1 MDQLS
6 NGNRVELPSGVSQR
20 LLEFQRRV
28 KFVKLAEGVL
38 AALFGLALSYLAVFI
53 ADRFTETSGW
63 VRGLILLGGATGPGL
78 FLPLKWH
85 RWVWRQRRLEQV
97 ARLLRFR
104 FPRLSDQLL
113 GVIELAHADSDSGRS
128 ARLVQAAMEQVDRE
142 TRDRDFTDAV
152 PNPRH
157 RRWAW
162 AAGLP
167 LALMLIALVVVPAAG
182 SNALLRW
189 LAPWS
194 DTDRYT
200 FVQLDNVPDEL
211 VVPIAEPFDLDVALS
226 EKTEWKPQS
235 GSAQYGRQAPVTS
248 QLDKDSKYDFG
259 LPPQELPDTLK
270 ISVGDA
276 RKKVAVTPKTRPE
289 LTALKARVELPKY
302 LQRETTLEK
311 DIRGGSVT
319 VVRGSR
325 AVFEATASRELA
337 MADFDGQ
344 RQSVSGD
351 TIVTAPQSI
360 SETKKHRFSWKDIDG
375 LTAREPFELKV
386 LARDDEAPTLTAR
399 KLSDGQILLE
409 DEVLSFELAVSDDF
423 GVQQVGLEWAGVE
436 DPLSNPNPAK
446 GEKIVAAGDPDATEL
461 NATAAFSARREG
473 IKPQALQVRAWAVD
487 YHPTR
492 GKVYSPAYTL
502 YVLSAEDHAMWLTDQ
517 FRRWYRQAQEV
528 HGKERQLYETNL
540 ELRKHS
546 PEELDRPD
554 VRKQIEAQASA
565 ERANSRRLGALT
577 NSGAQLIRQAMRNDQ
592 FNVATLETW
601 SEMQKALED
610 IAQNRMPSVA
620 ELLKEAADA
629 PGSGQPTDG
638 QASNGKPSDQQGDA
652 QSGKPNGKQNGQPGG
667 QKDDKQSKSQQ
678 AGQPGDPSDKP
689 SAPSVGE
696 NHNQQAGGDNSPSK
710 PKLPNDAKP
719 VPKINDVESGFNKI
733 EPQEKKDDEDQE
745 PKKAGSG
752 RLTLPNTTLIGG
764 PTKKGGDGK
773 CPAQEKLDEAVAAQ
787 EDLLAE
793 FEKVSDELAKI
804 LGNLEGSTFVKRL
817 KAASRRQ
824 LEIAGDLNHSVS
836 NSFGV
841 SQSKAVAADVE
852 RAEKIAEREIAQS
865 DSVYLIEQDLEAYFN
880 RVHQV
885 KFQKVLDE
893 MRELRVV
900 TELKAIGEIAKKNL
914 SGTSIAEAE
923 FWADTLD
930 RWGEQLVGPGCP
942 GGQCPGAKSADS
954 LPPSIVLEVLNILED
969 EMELREETRSLEQ
982 ARMALKDDDY
992 SQKAGSL
999 AGTQTDLSG
1008 RTEDVVFKISELP
1021 NGSSSF
1027 AKELKLLVAVKNVMD
1042 DAATILES
1050 PDTGAPAIAAETE
1063 AIELLLQAKR
1073 QNPKGGGGGGG
1084 GTTPGGGGSGTTTES
1099 AIAQVG
1105 RGDDREA
1112 TIEEREV
1119 EQSTGLSGRQI
1130 PEEFRSGLDKY
1141 FNGPEGASGAGD

>member
-6 NGNRVELPSGVSQR
+6 NGNRVDLPSGVSER
-20 LLEFQRRV
+20 LLAFQRRV
-28 KFVKLAEGVL
+28 KFIKLAEGVL
-38 AALFGLALSYLAVFI
+38 AALFGLALSYVAVFV
-53 ADRFTETSGW
+53 ADRFMETPAW
-63 VRGLILLGGATGPGL
+63 ARGLILIAGATGPGL

-85 RWVWRQRRLEQV
+85 HWVWRQRQLEQV

-113 GVIELAHADSDSGRS
+113 GVIELAHADTDSGRS
-128 ARLVQAAMEQVDRE
+128 TRLVQAAMEQVDRE
-142 TRDRDFTDAV
+142 TRDRDFTNAV

-162 AAGLP
+162 AAGVP
-167 LALMLIALVVVPAAG
+167 LALALIALVVVPAAG

-200 FVQLDNVPDEL
+200 FAQLDNVPEEI

-226 EKTEWKPQS
+226 EKTEWKPES
-235 GSAQYGRQAPVTS
+235 GSAQYGRQRPVTS
-248 QLDKDSKYDFG
+248 SLDKDAKYDFE
-259 LPPQELPDTLK
+259 LPPQEQADTLK

-289 LTALKARVELPKY
+289 LTALKARVELPEY

-337 MADFDGQ
+337 MADFDGLQ
-344 RQSVSGD
+344 QSVSGD
-351 TIVTAPQSI
+351 TIVTAPQSV
-360 SETKKHRFSWKDIDG
+360 SETTKHRFSWKDVDG

-386 LARDDEAPTLTAR
+386 LARDDEAPSLTAR

-409 DEVLSFELAVSDDF
+409 DEVLSFELAVNDDF
-423 GVQQVGLEWAGVE
+423 GVHQVGLEWAGIE

-446 GEKIVAAGDPDATEL
+446 GDKIVAAGDPEATDL
-461 NATAAFSARREG
+461 NVTAAFSAKREG
-473 IKPQALQVRAWAVD
+473 VKPQALQVRAWAVD

-492 GKVYSPAYTL
+492 EKVYSPAYTL
-502 YVLSAEDHAMWLTDQ
+502 YVLSADDHAMWLTDQ

-540 ELRKHS
+540 ELREKS
-546 PEELDRPD
+546 AAELDRPD

-577 NSGAQLIRQAMRNDQ
+577 DSGGKLIRQAMRNDQ

-620 ELLKEAADA
+620 DLLKEAADA
-629 PGSGQPTDG
+629 PGSGQPANG
-638 QASNGKPSDQQGDA
+638 QAGDGKPSNQQGKP
-652 QSGKPNGKQNGQPGG
+652 QSGKPGGKPGG
-667 QKDDKQSKSQQ
+667 QKDGKQSKSKQ
-678 AGQPGDPSDKP
+678 AGQPGEPSDKP

-696 NHNQQAGGDNSPSK
+696 NRNQQSGGGDSK
-710 PKLPNDAKP
+710 PQPKTPEGVKP

-733 EPQEKKDDEDQE
+733 EEQEKKDDDQK
-745 PKKAGSG
+745 PPPSGAG
-752 RLTLPNTTLIGG
+752 RLTLPTTTLIGG
-764 PTKKGGDGK
+764 PQAEGGAES
-773 CPAQEKLDEAVAAQ
+773 CPAEEKLDEAIAVQ

-793 FEKVSDELAKI
+793 FEKVSEELAKI

-824 LEIAGDLNHSVS
+824 LEIAGDLNRSVS

-841 SQSKAVAADVE
+841 SQSKAADADVE
-852 RAEKIAEREIAQS
+852 RARQIADREIAQS

-893 MRELRVV
+893 MRDLRTV
-900 TELKAIGEIAKKNL
+900 TELKQIGETAKKNL

-930 RWGEQLVGPGCP
+930 RWGEQLVGPG
-942 GGQCPGAKSADS
+942 
-954 LPPSIVLEVLNILED
+954 
-969 EMELREETRSLEQ
+969 
-982 ARMALKDDDY
+982 
-992 SQKAGSL
+992 
-999 AGTQTDLSG
+999 
-1008 RTEDVVFKISELP
+1008 
-1021 NGSSSF
+1021 
-1027 AKELKLLVAVKNVMD
+1027 
-1042 DAATILES
+1042 
-1050 PDTGAPAIAAETE
+1050 
-1063 AIELLLQAKR
+1063 
-1073 QNPKGGGGGGG
+1073 
-1084 GTTPGGGGSGTTTES
+1084 
-1099 AIAQVG
+1099 
-1105 RGDDREA
+1105 
-1112 TIEEREV
+1112 
-1119 EQSTGLSGRQI
+1119 
-1130 PEEFRSGLDKY
+1130 
-1141 FNGPEGASGAGD
+1141 

>member
-6 NGNRVELPSGVSQR
+6 NGNRIELPSGVTQR

-28 KFVKLAEGVL
+28 KFVKLAEGAL
-38 AALFGLALSYLAVFI
+38 AALFGLVLSYLAVFI
-53 ADRFTETSGW
+53 ADRFTETPGW
-63 VRGLILLGGATGPGL
+63 VRALILLAGATGPGF

-85 RWVWRQRRLEQV
+85 RWVWRQRQLEQV

-113 GVIELAHADSDSGRS
+113 GVIELAHADADAGRS
-128 ARLVQAAMEQVDRE
+128 TRLVQAAMEQVDRE

-162 AAGLP
+162 AAGVP
-167 LALMLIALVVVPAAG
+167 LALTLITLVVVPAAG

-200 FVQLDNVPDEL
+200 FAQLDNVPDEI

-235 GSAQYGRQAPVTS
+235 GSAQYGRQTPVTS
-248 QLDKDSKYDFG
+248 QLDKEAKYGFD
-259 LPPQELPDTLK
+259 LPPQEQADTLK

-276 RKKVAVTPKTRPE
+276 RKNVAVTPKTRPE
-289 LTALKARVELPKY
+289 LTALKARVELPEY

-344 RQSVSGD
+344 QQAVSGD

-375 LTAREPFELKV
+375 LTAREPFELQV
-386 LARDDEAPTLTAR
+386 LARDDDAPTLTAR

-409 DEVLSFELAVSDDF
+409 DEVLSFELAVNDDF
-423 GVQQVGLEWAGVE
+423 GVQKVGLEWAGVE
-436 DPLSNPNPAK
+436 DPLSNPDPAR
-446 GEKIVAAGDPDATEL
+446 GEKVVAAGDPEATDL
-461 NATAAFSARREG
+461 KFTAAFSARREG

-492 GKVYSPAYTL
+492 EKVYSPAYTL
-502 YVLSAEDHAMWLTDQ
+502 YVLSADDHALWLTDQ

-546 PEELDRPD
+546 AEELDRPD
-554 VRKQIEAQASA
+554 VRKQIAAQASA

-577 NSGAQLIRQAMRNDQ
+577 NSGTQLIRQAMRNNQ

-620 ELLKEAADA
+620 DLLKEAADA
-629 PGSGQPTDG
+629 PGSGRSANG
-638 QASNGKPSDQQGDA
+638 QGGDGKPSEQQEQPQSGNSSGNP
-652 QSGKPNGKQNGQPGG
+652 SGKPGEANSESP
-667 QKDDKQSKSQQ
+667 SKSQQ
-678 AGQPGDPSDKP
+678 SGQQGEASNTP

-696 NHNQQAGGDNSPSK
+696 NRSQQSGGADSK
-710 PKLPNDAKP
+710 PQPKAPEGAKP
-719 VPKINDVESGFNKI
+719 VPKINDVESGFNQI
-733 EPQEKKDDEDQE
+733 EKQEKKDDEQK
-745 PKKAGSG
+745 PSPAGAS
-752 RLTLPNTTLIGG
+752 RLTLPTTTLIGG
-764 PTKKGGDGK
+764 PKKK
-773 CPAQEKLDEAVAAQ
+773 SESESCPAGEKLDEAIATQ
-787 EDLLAE
+787 EGLLAE

-824 LEIAGDLNHSVS
+824 LEIAGDLNRSVS

-841 SQSKAVAADVE
+841 SQSKAAAADVA
-852 RAEKIAEREIAQS
+852 RAEQIAEREIAQS

-880 RVHQV
+880 RVHQA

-900 TELKAIGEIAKKNL
+900 TELKQIGETAKKNL

-942 GGQCPGAKSADS
+942 GGQCPGSKSAGS
-954 LPPSIVLEVLNILED
+954 LPPSLVLEVLNILED
-969 EMELREETRSLEQ
+969 EMDLREETRSLEQ
-982 ARMALKDDDY
+982 ARKALPGDDF
-992 SQKAGSL
+992 SGQAGAL
-999 AGTQTDLSG
+999 AGTQADLSG
-1008 RTEDVVFKISELP
+1008 RTAEVVFKISELP
-1021 NGSSSF
+1021 NGSSDF
-1027 AKELKLLVAVKNVMD
+1027 AKELKLLLAVKNVMD
-1042 DAATILES
+1042 EAATILGS

-1063 AIELLLQAKR
+1063 AIELLMQAKR
-1073 QNPKGGGGGGG
+1073 QNPNGGGGGG
-1084 GTTPGGGGSGTTTES
+1084 GTSPGGGGSGTTTES

-1105 RGDDREA
+1105 RGDDADA
-1112 TIEEREV
+1112 TVEEREV
-1119 EQSTGLSGRQI
+1119 EQSTGLSGRQV
-1130 PEEFRSGLDKY
+1130 PAEFAPGLDKY
-1141 FNGPEGASGAGD
+1141 FNRLEGASGAGD

>member
-38 AALFGLALSYLAVFI
+38 AALFGLALSYIAVFV
-53 ADRFTETSGW
+53 ADRFTETPGW
-63 VRGLILLGGATGPGL
+63 VRGLILLAGATGPGL

-85 RWVWRQRRLEQV
+85 RWVWQQRQLEQV

-113 GVIELAHADSDSGRS
+113 GVIELAHADADSGRS
-128 ARLVQAAMEQVDRE
+128 TRLVQAAMEQVDRE

-152 PNPRH
+152 PNPQH

-162 AAGLP
+162 AAGVP
-167 LALMLIALVVVPAAG
+167 LALTLIALVVVPAAG

-200 FVQLDNVPDEL
+200 FAQLNNVPDEI

-235 GSAQYGRQAPVTS
+235 GSAQYGGQRPVTS
-248 QLDKDSKYDFG
+248 QLDNNAKYGFD
-259 LPPQELPDTLK
+259 LPPQEQADTLK

-289 LTALKARVELPKY
+289 LTALKARVELPEY
-302 LQRETTLEK
+302 LQREATLEK

-344 RQSVSGD
+344 QQAVSGD
-351 TIVTAPQSI
+351 TIVTAPQNI

-409 DEVLSFELAVSDDF
+409 DEVLSFELAVNDDF
-423 GVQQVGLEWAGVE
+423 GVQKVGLEWAGVE

-446 GEKIVAAGDPDATEL
+446 GEKVVAAGDPEATDL
-461 NATAAFSARREG
+461 NVTAAFSAKREG
-473 IKPQALQVRAWAVD
+473 IQPQALQVRAWAVD

-492 GKVYSPAYTL
+492 EKVYSPAYTL
-502 YVLSAEDHAMWLTDQ
+502 YVLNADDHAMWLTDQ

-546 PEELDRPD
+546 AEELDRPD

-577 NSGAQLIRQAMRNDQ
+577 DTGSQLIRQAMRNDQ

-620 ELLKEAADA
+620 DLLKEAADA
-629 PGSGQPTDG
+629 PGSGQPADG
-638 QASNGKPSDQQGDA
+638 QTGEGKPSDGQGKP
-652 QSGKPNGKQNGQPGG
+652 QSGKPGENGNGKPT
-667 QKDDKQSKSQQ
+667 DKNSDSQSKSQS
-678 AGQPGDPSDKP
+678 GQQGDPSDKP

-696 NHNQQAGGDNSPSK
+696 NRNQQSGGGDSK
-710 PKLPNDAKP
+710 PQPKTPKGAQP
-719 VPKINDVESGFNKI
+719 VPKINDVETGFNKI
-733 EPQEKKDDEDQE
+733 EEPEKKDDDQK
-745 PKKAGSG
+745 PPPAGAS
-752 RLTLPNTTLIGG
+752 RLTLPTTTLIGG
-764 PTKKGGDGK
+764 PQQKSDSQS
-773 CPAQEKLDEAVAAQ
+773 CPTEEKLDEAIAAQ

-793 FEKVSDELAKI
+793 FQKVSDELAKI

-824 LEIAGDLNHSVS
+824 LEIAGDLNRSVS

-841 SQSKAVAADVE
+841 SQSKAAAADVE
-852 RAEKIAEREIAQS
+852 RAGEIADREIAQS

-880 RVHQV
+880 RVHQA

-893 MRELRVV
+893 MRDLRTV
-900 TELKAIGEIAKKNL
+900 TELKQIGETAKKNL

-930 RWGEQLVGPGCP
+930 RWGEQLVGPG
-942 GGQCPGAKSADS
+942 
-954 LPPSIVLEVLNILED
+954 
-969 EMELREETRSLEQ
+969 
-982 ARMALKDDDY
+982 
-992 SQKAGSL
+992 
-999 AGTQTDLSG
+999 
-1008 RTEDVVFKISELP
+1008 
-1021 NGSSSF
+1021 
-1027 AKELKLLVAVKNVMD
+1027 
-1042 DAATILES
+1042 
-1050 PDTGAPAIAAETE
+1050 
-1063 AIELLLQAKR
+1063 
-1073 QNPKGGGGGGG
+1073 
-1084 GTTPGGGGSGTTTES
+1084 
-1099 AIAQVG
+1099 
-1105 RGDDREA
+1105 
-1112 TIEEREV
+1112 
-1119 EQSTGLSGRQI
+1119 
-1130 PEEFRSGLDKY
+1130 
-1141 FNGPEGASGAGD
+1141 